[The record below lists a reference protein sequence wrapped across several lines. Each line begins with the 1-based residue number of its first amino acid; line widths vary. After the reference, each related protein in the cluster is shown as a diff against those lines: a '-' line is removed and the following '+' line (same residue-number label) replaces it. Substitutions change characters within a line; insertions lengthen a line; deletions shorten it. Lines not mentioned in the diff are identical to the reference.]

1 MQRHDTER
9 FPEQRTEQLPRTKAV
24 RHTRRVG
31 IAILG
36 AIFIAAGLALVP
48 FPGPWTIPPIIVG
61 LTILS
66 WEFAWAKRLLFQ
78 VKRRWKSVKARRAKA
93 KAARKSVPTSPG
105 RKAA

>member
-1 MQRHDTER
+1 MQRHNTER

-24 RHTRRVG
+24 RHTRRAGV
-31 IAILG
+31 AILG
-36 AIFIAAGLALVP
+36 TIFIAAGLALIP
-48 FPGPWTIPPIIVG
+48 LPGPWTIPPIILG

-78 VKRRWKSVKARRAKA
+78 VKRRWKSIKARRAKA
-93 KAARKSVPTSPG
+93 KAAKKAVSTSTG